1 MNPLPSIHYHRFIVT
16 NMATFESV
24 QTGNIH
30 IDEGERQMKDLSP
43 LAKDR
48 LQYVPRFPETLKN
61 PEKISVSF

>member
-1 MNPLPSIHYHRFIVT
+1 
-16 NMATFESV
+16 
-24 QTGNIH
+24 
-30 IDEGERQMKDLSP
+30 MKDLSP